1 MPYPLHEHPVALLAP
16 NNHPR
21 VKCEKTQFE
30 SIQDEDV
37 PYSVTV
43 ENITAEGTGDIFKA
57 FALHF
62 LCAYIYIIY
71 IYITYSILSIQKA
84 RNNIFLLIQK
94 HPLEVFCEKRCS

>member
-62 LCAYIYIIY
+62 LCAYIYILFIY
-71 IYITYSILSIQKA
+71 IYVL
-84 RNNIFLLIQK
+84 
-94 HPLEVFCEKRCS
+94 